1 MDFDPEAIRRRN
13 FGDLAKLANAPSP
26 TAGAER
32 DEGSGLI
39 HLATLEAAEGST
51 STSSEHPVV
60 RVAEAP
66 REISRLRA
74 VASAGT
80 LLGVLVLG
88 AFLGSVGPT
97 VIRWTGAAI
106 RAVPAPIPQTV
117 SNASAP
123 RRTSE
128 VESLKLPLRSG
139 DVEVAETAA
148 VVVSSPVTGPSEQG
162 RSLAQD
168 PPPPSAHAASTVST
182 SPAQAAHAERLA
194 GPTPETGKAARSE
207 KSLGEQIEEAA
218 GSDQAPSPGASS
230 NEDTVPTNPDG
241 VVPVYPSL
249 GAIHSA
255 LARALHEAQACVEG
269 DVPISHARVT
279 FNSTG
284 TVEDVTVTG
293 WAAGKPA
300 EACVRNA
307 LTKPRVAPF
316 LQPTYAVPVTIRSN

>member
-1 MDFDPEAIRRRN
+1 MNFDPEAIPRRN

-26 TAGAER
+26 TARAEG

-39 HLATLEAAEGST
+39 HLGTLEAAEGST
-51 STSSEHPVV
+51 SSSSEHPVV
-60 RVAEAP
+60 RVAEVP
-66 REISRLRA
+66 REVSRPRS
-74 VASAGT
+74 VVTAGT
-80 LLGVLVLG
+80 LLGVLVIG
-88 AFLGSVGPT
+88 ALLGSMGST
-97 VIRWTGAAI
+97 LIRWTAAAS
-106 RAVPAPIPQTV
+106 RAVRPPAPQTV
-117 SNASAP
+117 SNVNAP
-123 RRTSE
+123 RQTSE
-128 VESLKLPLRSG
+128 VESLKLPLASG
-139 DVEVAETAA
+139 NVEGSETAA
-148 VVVSSPVTGPSEQG
+148 VVAPQPVTGRTED

-168 PPPPSAHAASTVST
+168 PPPPSARASSTAST
-182 SPAQAAHAERLA
+182 SPAQAAHGERPA
-194 GPTPETGKAARSE
+194 GPPPQTGKAARSE

-230 NEDTVPTNPDG
+230 PEDTVPTNPDG

-255 LARALHEAQACVEG
+255 LGRALQEAQACVEG

-284 TVEDVTVTG
+284 TVQEVSVTG

-300 EACVRNA
+300 EACVRDA

>member
-1 MDFDPEAIRRRN
+1 MNFDPEAIPRRN
-13 FGDLAKLANAPSP
+13 FGDLARLANAPSP
-26 TAGAER
+26 TARAEG

-39 HLATLEAAEGST
+39 HLGTLEAAEGST
-51 STSSEHPVV
+51 SASSEHPVV
-60 RVAEAP
+60 RVAEVP
-66 REISRLRA
+66 REVSRPRP
-74 VASAGT
+74 VVTAGA
-80 LLGVLVLG
+80 LLGVLVIG
-88 AFLGSVGPT
+88 AFLGSVGST
-97 VIRWTGAAI
+97 VIRWSAAAS
-106 RAVPAPIPQTV
+106 RAVRPPTPQTV

-123 RRTSE
+123 RQTSE
-128 VESLKLPLRSG
+128 VESLKLPLASG
-139 DVEVAETAA
+139 NVEGSETTA
-148 VVVSSPVTGPSEQG
+148 VVAPQPVTAPTEQDC
-162 RSLAQD
+162 SLAQD
-168 PPPPSAHAASTVST
+168 PPPPSAHASSTVST
-182 SPAQAAHAERLA
+182 SPAQAARGERLA
-194 GPTPETGKAARSE
+194 GPPPQTGKAARSE

-230 NEDTVPTNPDG
+230 PEDTVPTNPDG

-255 LARALHEAQACVEG
+255 LGRALQEAQACVEG

-284 TVEDVTVTG
+284 TVQDVSVTG

-300 EACVRNA
+300 EACVREA